1 MTAMPA
7 WAGSIANNYCSP
19 DGPGSGTWSN
29 VAGCYT
35 NAGAQG
41 SLHNLGETVIG
52 SYGYVPTNISFGT
65 IFGFAGQANATYG
78 TALGANGVVSSGAQN
93 SVALGSGSVATDPNT
108 VSVGRVGNN
117 PLYNVHTDNGD
128 GTAVDATPMN
138 QSLLGTLTRRI
149 TNMSAG
155 INDND
160 AVNVSQVKGVTK
172 ALGGG
177 AGVNSDGSIAAPKY
191 AVQGANFSDV
201 GSALSKLDS
210 ATTANSTSITNIQ
223 NTVNNI
229 SNGNGFKYVHVNSS
243 GADSVASG
251 SNAVAV
257 GMSAT
262 GAGQSGV
269 ALGSSSL
276 AKGDWSEAIGNSA
289 QANALGDIALGASST
304 ATGGGNYLF
313 ATALGT
319 NATAAGSQTTAVG
332 GWSQATAA
340 YATAE
345 GYNSQATGSNGTA
358 VGVNSKASQTGA
370 TALGSAAI
378 GSGQNALAAGTGA
391 TASAYGDVAVGYW
404 THTAGTTNI
413 TNTVT
418 NIVNGGGVKY
428 FHANSGQADA
438 VASGSNSV
446 AVGDRANSMGGSSVA
461 VGDGATAV
469 GAASVAIGNNAKN
482 AAAANNSVAIGGD
495 SASGDK
501 SVTIGNGAN
510 STNSSW
516 AVAVGTNANVSG
528 ALGVAIGGGSVA
540 SGANGVSIGPNA
552 IASGANTVA
561 LGSGANASAGNSVA
575 LGQGS
580 TTTANLSAAGWNPGS
595 GTLSGIASAANGE
608 VSVGKAGAERRV
620 TNVAAGSA
628 STDAVNVSQLQSED
642 AKVNGI
648 SSNVSNLS
656 NTVNNINTATVN
668 ISNLTN
674 TVNNIVN
681 GGGIKYFHSNSTLA
695 DSVAAGVDSVAI
707 GGAASASAVNSV
719 ALGAGSTTTANL
731 SAAGWN
737 PGTGTLSGI
746 ASAANG
752 EVSVGASGKER
763 RITNVAAGYAA
774 TDAVNVSQL
783 QSEDAK
789 VNAAGSS
796 IANVLGGGSTYD
808 ASTGTITGPTF
819 TLGGKTVTSIAG
831 AITNLDDRVTQNSTS
846 ISNIMNQIDNG
857 QFGSLVQQ
865 VSPTGA
871 VTVAASTGGT
881 LVNFAGTA
889 GARVLTGVANGS
901 VNASSKDAVN
911 GSQLYATN
919 QNLANLTNVV
929 NNISTT
935 GSGTGAQSKYFHA
948 NSTLADSSAMGTNAT
963 AIGGA
968 ASASGAN
975 SVALGSG
982 SVADS
987 DNTVSVGSAGNERRI
1002 TNVADAVAGT
1012 DAVNYAQMNAALA
1025 KVQNAP
1031 AGSDAMVAVDGDRV
1045 TEAASVN
1052 GTHAMAM
1059 GPSASATASQAIAS
1073 GYNAQASGDSSIA
1086 MGANS
1091 KATAERAVA
1100 LGDGSIADRANTVS
1114 VGSADNQRQITN
1126 VAAGTQTTDAV
1137 NVGQLNS
1144 SIAAAIGDMPAGMSA
1159 KDYTDQQIQQVQA
1172 GVNDVAR
1179 NAYSGIAAA
1188 TALTMIPDVDQ
1199 GKTIAVGIGGASY
1212 KGYAAS
1218 ALGISAR
1225 ITQNIKVK
1233 AGAGISAQGTTFGVG
1248 GSYQW

>member
-1 MTAMPA
+1 MNKAYRSVWNESSGTWVAVQENARGRTKKSARSVLILSAISSAVGLMTAMPA

-65 IFGFAGQANATYG
+65 IFGFAGQA
-78 TALGANGVVSSGAQN
+78 
-93 SVALGSGSVATDPNT
+93 
-108 VSVGRVGNN
+108 
-117 PLYNVHTDNGD
+117 
-128 GTAVDATPMN
+128 
-138 QSLLGTLTRRI
+138 
-149 TNMSAG
+149 
-155 INDND
+155 
-160 AVNVSQVKGVTK
+160 
-172 ALGGG
+172 
-177 AGVNSDGSIAAPKY
+177 
-191 AVQGANFSDV
+191 
-201 GSALSKLDS
+201 
-210 ATTANSTSITNIQ
+210 
-223 NTVNNI
+223 
-229 SNGNGFKYVHVNSS
+229 
-243 GADSVASG
+243 
-251 SNAVAV
+251 
-257 GMSAT
+257 
-262 GAGQSGV
+262 
-269 ALGSSSL
+269 
-276 AKGDWSEAIGNSA
+276 
-289 QANALGDIALGASST
+289 
-304 ATGGGNYLF
+304 
-313 ATALGT
+313 
-319 NATAAGSQTTAVG
+319 
-332 GWSQATAA
+332 
-340 YATAE
+340 
-345 GYNSQATGSNGTA
+345 TGSNGTA

-404 THTAGTTNI
+404 THTAGTGGATAVGDQSSALTGGAFAGGLSATASGTSATAIGNASTASGGYSNAMGYQANAAGRDGVAIGSLANVGATGSQGVAIGVRAAATAANSVALGSDSTTTANLSSAGYNPGTSALSGIASAANGEVSVGSSGAERRVTNVAAGSAATDAVNVSQLQSEDAKVNGI
-413 TNTVT
+413 SSNVSSLSNTVNNINTATTNVTNTVT

-628 STDAVNVSQLQSED
+628 ATDAVNVSQLQSED

-656 NTVNNINTATVN
+656 NTVNNINTATTNV
-668 ISNLTN
+668 TN
-674 TVNNIVN
+674 TVTNIVN

-707 GGAASASAVNSV
+707 GGGASAAAANSV

-948 NSTLADSSAMGTNAT
+948 NSTLADSSATGTNAT

>member
-1 MTAMPA
+1 MNKAYRSVWNESSGTWVAVQENARGRTKKSARSVLVLSAISSAVGLMTAMPA
-7 WAGSIANNYCSP
+7 WASSIANNYCSP

-65 IFGFAGQANATYG
+65 IFGFAGQANAMYG

-128 GTAVDATPMN
+128 GTGVDATPMN

-251 SNAVAV
+251 TNAVAV
-257 GMSAT
+257 GVSAT

-304 ATGGGNYLF
+304 ATGGG
-313 ATALGT
+313 
-319 NATAAGSQTTAVG
+319 
-332 GWSQATAA
+332 
-340 YATAE
+340 
-345 GYNSQATGSNGTA
+345 
-358 VGVNSKASQTGA
+358 
-370 TALGSAAI
+370 
-378 GSGQNALAAGTGA
+378 
-391 TASAYGDVAVGYW
+391 
-404 THTAGTTNI
+404 
-413 TNTVT
+413 
-418 NIVNGGGVKY
+418 
-428 FHANSGQADA
+428 
-438 VASGSNSV
+438 
-446 AVGDRANSMGGSSVA
+446 
-461 VGDGATAV
+461 
-469 GAASVAIGNNAKN
+469 
-482 AAAANNSVAIGGD
+482 
-495 SASGDK
+495 
-501 SVTIGNGAN
+501 
-510 STNSSW
+510 
-516 AVAVGTNANVSG
+516 
-528 ALGVAIGGGSVA
+528 
-540 SGANGVSIGPNA
+540 
-552 IASGANTVA
+552 
-561 LGSGANASAGNSVA
+561 
-575 LGQGS
+575 
-580 TTTANLSAAGWNPGS
+580 
-595 GTLSGIASAANGE
+595 
-608 VSVGKAGAERRV
+608 
-620 TNVAAGSA
+620 
-628 STDAVNVSQLQSED
+628 
-642 AKVNGI
+642 
-648 SSNVSNLS
+648 
-656 NTVNNINTATVN
+656 
-668 ISNLTN
+668 
-674 TVNNIVN
+674 
-681 GGGIKYFHSNSTLA
+681 IKYFHSNSTLA
-695 DSVAAGVDSVAI
+695 DSVAAGADSVAI
-707 GGAASASAVNSV
+707 GGGASAAAANSV

-808 ASTGTITGPTF
+808 ASTGTITGPAF

-935 GSGTGAQSKYFHA
+935 GSGTAAQSKYFHA
-948 NSTLADSSAMGTNAT
+948 NSTLADSSATGTNAT

-1059 GPSASATASQAIAS
+1059 GPSASAKASQAIAS

>member
-7 WAGSIANNYCSP
+7 WASSIANNYCSP

-65 IFGFAGQANATYG
+65 IFGFAGQANAMYG

-128 GTAVDATPMN
+128 GTGVDATPMN

-251 SNAVAV
+251 TNAVAV
-257 GMSAT
+257 GVSAT

-304 ATGGGNYLF
+304 ATGGG
-313 ATALGT
+313 
-319 NATAAGSQTTAVG
+319 
-332 GWSQATAA
+332 
-340 YATAE
+340 
-345 GYNSQATGSNGTA
+345 
-358 VGVNSKASQTGA
+358 
-370 TALGSAAI
+370 
-378 GSGQNALAAGTGA
+378 
-391 TASAYGDVAVGYW
+391 
-404 THTAGTTNI
+404 
-413 TNTVT
+413 
-418 NIVNGGGVKY
+418 
-428 FHANSGQADA
+428 
-438 VASGSNSV
+438 
-446 AVGDRANSMGGSSVA
+446 
-461 VGDGATAV
+461 
-469 GAASVAIGNNAKN
+469 
-482 AAAANNSVAIGGD
+482 
-495 SASGDK
+495 
-501 SVTIGNGAN
+501 
-510 STNSSW
+510 
-516 AVAVGTNANVSG
+516 
-528 ALGVAIGGGSVA
+528 
-540 SGANGVSIGPNA
+540 
-552 IASGANTVA
+552 
-561 LGSGANASAGNSVA
+561 
-575 LGQGS
+575 
-580 TTTANLSAAGWNPGS
+580 
-595 GTLSGIASAANGE
+595 
-608 VSVGKAGAERRV
+608 
-620 TNVAAGSA
+620 
-628 STDAVNVSQLQSED
+628 
-642 AKVNGI
+642 
-648 SSNVSNLS
+648 
-656 NTVNNINTATVN
+656 
-668 ISNLTN
+668 
-674 TVNNIVN
+674 
-681 GGGIKYFHSNSTLA
+681 IKYFHSNSTLA
-695 DSVAAGVDSVAI
+695 DSVAAGADSVAI
-707 GGAASASAVNSV
+707 GGGASAAAANSV

-808 ASTGTITGPTF
+808 ASTGTITGPAF

-935 GSGTGAQSKYFHA
+935 GSGTAAQSKYFHA
-948 NSTLADSSAMGTNAT
+948 NSTLADSSATGTNAT

-1059 GPSASATASQAIAS
+1059 GPSASAKASQAIAS

>member
-1 MTAMPA
+1 MNKAYRSVWNESSGTWVAVQENARGRTKKSARSVLVLSAISSAVGLMTAMPV
-7 WAGSIANNYCSP
+7 WASSIANNYCSP

-65 IFGFAGQANATYG
+65 IFGFAGQANAMYG

-128 GTAVDATPMN
+128 GTGVDATPMN

-251 SNAVAV
+251 TNAVAV
-257 GMSAT
+257 GVSAT

-404 THTAGTTNI
+404 THTAGT
-413 TNTVT
+413 
-418 NIVNGGGVKY
+418 G
-428 FHANSGQADA
+428 
-438 VASGSNSV
+438 
-446 AVGDRANSMGGSSVA
+446 
-461 VGDGATAV
+461 GATAV
-469 GAASVAIGNNAKN
+469 GDQSSALTGGSFAAGLGTTASGASSVAIGNGSTASGGYSNAMGYQAN
-482 AAAANNSVAIGGD
+482 AAGRD
-495 SASGDK
+495 
-501 SVTIGNGAN
+501 
-510 STNSSW
+510 
-516 AVAVGTNANVSG
+516 
-528 ALGVAIGGGSVA
+528 GVAIGSLANVGATGSQGVA
-540 SGANGVSIGPNA
+540 IGVRA
-552 IASGANTVA
+552 AATA
-561 LGSGANASAGNSVA
+561 ANSVA
-575 LGQGS
+575 LGSDS
-580 TTTANLSAAGWNPGS
+580 TTTANLSSAGYNPGTS
-595 GTLSGIASAANGE
+595 TLSGIASAANGE
-608 VSVGKAGAERRV
+608 VSVGSSGAERRV

-628 STDAVNVSQLQSED
+628 ATDAVNVSQLQSED

-648 SSNVSNLS
+648 SSNVSSLS
-656 NTVNNINTATVN
+656 NTVNNINTATTNV
-668 ISNLTN
+668 TN
-674 TVNNIVN
+674 TVTNIVN

-695 DSVAAGVDSVAI
+695 DSVAAGADSVAI
-707 GGAASASAVNSV
+707 GGGASAAAANSV

-948 NSTLADSSAMGTNAT
+948 NSTLADSSATGTNAT